1 MSRLPA
7 LPAPA
12 LPAPAVLAPS
22 LPAAPALPP
31 SSVPAPPVPAASW
44 GLEVLEAVRATP
56 APWYAVAYPA
66 SGGGWHVSLFQE
78 PGVVHDFFTVAGLDA
93 ADRGLQDRGYLS
105 LASAMGRDWDRLT
118 RRRDE
123 QGRGTPVFLDP
134 GEDA

>member
-1 MSRLPA
+1 MSRL
-7 LPAPA
+7 PA

-31 SSVPAPPVPAASW
+31 ASVPALPVPAGSW

-66 SGGGWHVSLFQE
+66 SGGGWHVSLLQE
-78 PGVVHDFFTVAGLDA
+78 PGVVRDFFTVAGLEA